1 MRGRDTLK
9 PTAEHLMASF
19 PTTPDALTTD
29 WLSGALGYPVHGF
42 RVSHF
47 SEGAGVMALVTRLH
61 LQANHG
67 PDSLIAKFPSPASEN
82 RAVAQLYNMYGR
94 EVHFYQQIAEA
105 IRLRTPACQY
115 AEFDPGSN
123 DFVLLIEDLQGLRIG
138 DQVAGCTRQEALAVI
153 DAIAEL
159 HSSGWGDAAP
169 AVISHNNPM
178 QRDGMIAG
186 FQAGWPVVLK
196 HFRDL
201 IPEAALPVGERMP
214 SLVAPL
220 LERLCAEPTCLAH
233 ADVRLDN
240 IFFGQ
245 DEIALVDWQSVCVSA
260 PEQDLAYFVTQ
271 SIPPKVRAE
280 EDWLAHYH
288 AALTGRGI
296 DYPIERCRERFV
308 VASLYLMCYAVVIAG
323 TLDLGNERGQALG
336 RTLLGN
342 AMSALDEMGAFA
354 FASSVA

>member
-1 MRGRDTLK
+1 
-9 PTAEHLMASF
+9 MAAF
-19 PTTPDALTTD
+19 PTSPNALTTD
-29 WLSGALGYPVHGF
+29 WLSEALGYPVHGF

-47 SEGAGVMALVTRLH
+47 SEGAGVIGLVTRLH
-61 LQANHG
+61 LESDRG
-67 PDSLIAKFPSPASEN
+67 PDSLIAQVPLPRRRTTAPWPTSTTCTGGRCAST
-82 RAVAQLYNMYGR
+82 RTSRRTSQ
-94 EVHFYQQIAEA
+94 
-105 IRLRTPACQY
+105 LRTPACHY
-115 AEFDPGSN
+115 AQFDPDSH
-123 DFVLLIEDLQGLRIG
+123 DFILLIEDLKGYQIG
-138 DQVAGCTRQEALAVI
+138 DQVAGCTRQQALAVI

-159 HSSGWGDAAP
+159 HSSGWGAAAP
-169 AVISHNNPM
+169 HVISHNNPM

-196 HFRDL
+196 HFSDL

-220 LERLCAEPTCLAH
+220 LERMCAQPTCLAH

-240 IFFGQ
+240 IFFGE

-288 AALTGRGI
+288 AALTARGI
-296 DYPIERCRERFV
+296 DYPIESCRERFV
-308 VASLYLMCYAVVIAG
+308 VASLYLLCYAVVIAG

-354 FASSVA
+354 FSSQIA

>member
-1 MRGRDTLK
+1 MAAFPTSPDTLT
-9 PTAEHLMASF
+9 TA
-19 PTTPDALTTD
+19 
-29 WLSGALGYPVHGF
+29 WLSEALGYPVRGF

-47 SEGAGVMALVTRLH
+47 AEGAGVIGLVTRLH
-61 LQANHG
+61 LESDRG
-67 PDSLIAKFPSPASEN
+67 PGSLIAKFPSPVADN
-82 RAVAQLYNMYGR
+82 RAVAHAYDMYGR
-94 EVHFYQQIAEA
+94 EVRFYQDIAQD
-105 IRLRTPACQY
+105 IKLRTPACHHAQ
-115 AEFDPGSN
+115 FDPGSHG
-123 DFVLLIEDLQGLRIG
+123 FILLIEDLQGYQIG
-138 DQVAGCTRQEALAVI
+138 DQVAGCTRQQALAVI

-169 AVISHNNPM
+169 EVISHNNPM
-178 QRDGMIAG
+178 QRDGMIGG
-186 FQAGWPVVLK
+186 FQAGWPAVLQ

-201 IPEAALPVGERMP
+201 IPEAALPVGEKMP

-220 LERLCAEPTCLAH
+220 LERMCAEPTCLAH

-240 IFFGQ
+240 IFFGE
-245 DEIALVDWQSVCVSA
+245 DEIVLVDWQSVCVSA

-280 EDWLAHYH
+280 EDWLARYH

-296 DYPIERCRERFV
+296 DYPIERCRERYV
-308 VASLYLMCYAVVIAG
+308 IASLYLLCYAVVIAG

-354 FASSVA
+354 FAADLA

>member
-1 MRGRDTLK
+1 
-9 PTAEHLMASF
+9 MAPF
-19 PTTPDALTTD
+19 PTTPEGLSTA
-29 WLSGALGYPVHGF
+29 WLSKALGYPVRGF

-61 LQANHG
+61 LDADQG
-67 PDSLIAKFPSPASEN
+67 PSSLIAKFPSPAAEN

-94 EVHFYQQIAEA
+94 EVHFYQEIAAA
-105 IRLRTPACQY
+105 IRLRTPICHY
-115 AEFDPGSN
+115 ADFDPANS

-138 DQVAGCTRQEALAVI
+138 DQVAGCTRPEALAVI

-159 HSSGWGDAAP
+159 HSSGWGAAAP

-186 FQAGWPVVLK
+186 FQAGWPVVLE
-196 HFRDL
+196 HFSDL
-201 IPEAALPVGERMP
+201 IPKAALPVGERMP

-220 LERLCAEPTCLAH
+220 LERLCSEPTCLTH

-240 IFFGQ
+240 IFFGGN
-245 DEIALVDWQSVCVSA
+245 EIALVDWQSVCVSA

-271 SIPPKVRAE
+271 SIPPKVRTK
-280 EDWLAHYH
+280 EDWPARYH
-288 AALTGRGI
+288 AALISRGI
-296 DYPIERCRERFV
+296 DYPIERCRERFLL
-308 VASLYLMCYAVVIAG
+308 ASLYLLCYAVVIAG

-342 AMSALDEMGAFA
+342 AMSALEEMDAFE
-354 FASSVA
+354 FASELPTQAP

>member
-1 MRGRDTLK
+1 M
-9 PTAEHLMASF
+9 AEHLMAAF

-29 WLSGALGYPVHGF
+29 WLSEALGYPVHGF
-42 RVSHF
+42 RVSNF
-47 SEGAGVMALVTRLH
+47 SEGAGVIGLVTRLH
-61 LQANHG
+61 LESDRG
-67 PDSLIAKFPSPASEN
+67 PDSLIAKFPSPAADN
-82 RAVAQLYNMYGR
+82 RAVAELYDMYGR
-94 EVHFYQQIAEA
+94 EVRFYQNIAQD
-105 IRLRTPACQY
+105 IKLRTPACHHAQ
-115 AEFDPGSN
+115 FDPGSH
-123 DFVLLIEDLQGLRIG
+123 DFILLIEDLKGYQIG
-138 DQVAGCTRQEALAVI
+138 DQVAGCTRQQALAVI

-159 HSSGWGDAAP
+159 HSSDWDAAAP

-186 FQAGWPVVLK
+186 FQAGWPVVIQ
-196 HFRDL
+196 HFGDL
-201 IPEAALPVGERMP
+201 VPKAALPVGERMP

-220 LERLCAEPTCLAH
+220 LERMCAQPTCLAH

-240 IFFGQ
+240 IFFGE

-280 EDWLAHYH
+280 EDWLVRYH

-308 VASLYLMCYAVVIAG
+308 VASLYLLCYAVVIAG

-354 FASSVA
+354 FAAQFA

>member
-1 MRGRDTLK
+1 
-9 PTAEHLMASF
+9 MAAF
-19 PTTPDALTTD
+19 PTSPDALTTD
-29 WLSGALGYPVHGF
+29 WLSEALGYPVHGF

-47 SEGAGVMALVTRLH
+47 SEGAGVIGLVTRLH
-61 LQANHG
+61 LESDRG
-67 PDSLIAKFPSPASEN
+67 PDSLIAKFPSPAADN
-82 RAVAQLYNMYGR
+82 RAVAELYDMYGR
-94 EVHFYQQIAEA
+94 EVRFYQNIAQD
-105 IRLRTPACQY
+105 IKLRTPACHHAQ
-115 AEFDPGSN
+115 FDPGSH
-123 DFVLLIEDLQGLRIG
+123 DFILLIEDLKGYQIG
-138 DQVAGCTRQEALAVI
+138 DQVAGCTRQQALAVI

-159 HSSGWGDAAP
+159 HSSGWDAAAP

-186 FQAGWPVVLK
+186 FRAGWPVVLK
-196 HFRDL
+196 HFSDL
-201 IPEAALPVGERMP
+201 IPEAALAVGERMP

-220 LERLCAEPTCLAH
+220 LERMCAQPTCLAH

-240 IFFGQ
+240 IFFGE

-280 EDWLAHYH
+280 EDWLARYH

-354 FASSVA
+354 FASQIA

>member
-61 LQANHG
+61 LEANHG

-82 RAVAQLYNMYGR
+82 QAVAQLYNMYGR

-159 HSSGWGDAAP
+159 HCSGWGDAAP

>member
-1 MRGRDTLK
+1 
-9 PTAEHLMASF
+9 MATF
-19 PTTPDALTTD
+19 PTSPDALTTD
-29 WLSGALGYPVHGF
+29 WLSEALGYPVHGC

-47 SEGAGVMALVTRLH
+47 SEGAGVIGLVTRLH
-61 LQANHG
+61 LEADRG
-67 PDSLIAKFPSPASEN
+67 PDSLIAKFPSPAADN
-82 RAVAQLYNMYGR
+82 RAVAELYDMYGR
-94 EVHFYQQIAEA
+94 EVRFYQNIAQD
-105 IRLRTPACQY
+105 IKLRTPACHHAQ
-115 AEFDPGSN
+115 FDPGSH
-123 DFVLLIEDLQGLRIG
+123 DFVLLIEDLRGYQIG
-138 DQVAGCTRQEALAVI
+138 DQVAGCTRQQALAVI

-159 HSSGWGDAAP
+159 HSSGWDAAAP
-169 AVISHNNPM
+169 DVISHNNPM
-178 QRDGMIAG
+178 QRDGMVAG

-201 IPEAALPVGERMP
+201 VPEAALPVGKRMP

-220 LERLCAEPTCLAH
+220 LERLCAQPTCLAH

-240 IFFGQ
+240 IFFGE
-245 DEIALVDWQSVCVSA
+245 DEIALVDWQSVCVSG

-280 EDWLAHYH
+280 RDWLAHYH

-308 VASLYLMCYAVVIAG
+308 VASLYLLCYAVVIAG

-354 FASSVA
+354 FASQIA

>member
-1 MRGRDTLK
+1 
-9 PTAEHLMASF
+9 MAAF
-19 PTTPDALTTD
+19 PTSPNALTTD
-29 WLSGALGYPVHGF
+29 WLSEALGYPVHGF

-47 SEGAGVMALVTRLH
+47 SEGAGVIGLVTRLH
-61 LQANHG
+61 LESDRG
-67 PDSLIAKFPSPASEN
+67 PDSLIAKFPSPAADN
-82 RAVAQLYNMYGR
+82 RAVAELYDMYGR
-94 EVHFYQQIAEA
+94 EVRFYQNIAQD
-105 IRLRTPACQY
+105 IKLRTPACHY
-115 AEFDPGSN
+115 AQFDPESHG
-123 DFVLLIEDLQGLRIG
+123 FILLIEDLKGYQIG
-138 DQVAGCTRQEALAVI
+138 DQVAGCTRQQALAVI

-159 HSSGWGDAAP
+159 HSSGWGAAAP
-169 AVISHNNPM
+169 DVISHNNPM

-186 FQAGWPVVLK
+186 FQAGWPVVLQ
-196 HFRDL
+196 HFSDL
-201 IPEAALPVGERMP
+201 VPKTALPVGEQMP

-220 LERLCAEPTCLAH
+220 LERMCAQPTCLAH

-245 DEIALVDWQSVCVSA
+245 DEIALVDWQSVCISA

-280 EDWLAHYH
+280 EDWLARYH
-288 AALTGRGI
+288 AALSGRGI

-308 VASLYLMCYAVVIAG
+308 VASLYLLCYAVVIAG

-354 FASSVA
+354 FAAQIA

>member
-1 MRGRDTLK
+1 
-9 PTAEHLMASF
+9 MASF
-19 PTTPDALTTD
+19 PTSPDVLTTA
-29 WLSGALGYPVHGF
+29 WLSKALGYSVRGF

-61 LQANHG
+61 LEADQG
-67 PDSLIAKFPSPASEN
+67 PDSLIAKFPSPAAEN

-105 IRLRTPACQY
+105 IHLRTPACQY
-115 AEFDPGSN
+115 AEFDPDTN

-138 DQVAGCTRQEALAVI
+138 DQVVGCTRQEALAVI

-159 HSSGWGDAAP
+159 HSSGWGAGAP

-178 QRDGMIAG
+178 QRDGMIGG
-186 FQAGWPVVLK
+186 FRAGWPAVLE
-196 HFRDL
+196 HFGDL

-214 SLVAPL
+214 ELVAPL
-220 LERLCAEPTCLAH
+220 LERLCAEPTCLCH

-240 IFFGQ
+240 IFFGK

-271 SIPPKVRAE
+271 SLPPKVRAE
-280 EDWLAHYH
+280 EDWLARYH
-288 AALTGRGI
+288 ASLTSRGI

-308 VASLYLMCYAVVIAG
+308 VASLYLLCYAVIIAG

-342 AMSALDEMGAFA
+342 AMSALDEMGAFT
-354 FASSVA
+354 FASNFP

>member
-1 MRGRDTLK
+1 
-9 PTAEHLMASF
+9 MASF

-159 HSSGWGDAAP
+159 HCSGWGDAAP

-245 DEIALVDWQSVCVSA
+245 DEIALVDWQSVCISA